1 MSSEDKKNDKDV
13 IFVNKKRLGVV
24 EEKLTGTQILQL
36 AGYDP
41 NQYDLFLVKGQKDEL
56 IGASQAVEIA
66 DALHF
71 NAILKN
77 VPYGGWDDT

>member
-1 MSSEDKKNDKDV
+1 LSSEDKKHDSDV
-13 IFVNKKRLGVV
+13 VHVNKKRFEVS

-41 NQYDLFLVKGQKDEL
+41 NQYDLFLVHGQKDEL
-56 IGASQAVEIA
+56 IAPNQPVEIENG
-66 DALHF
+66 LQF

>member
-1 MSSEDKKNDKDV
+1 MSSEEKKNDTDV
-13 IFVNKKRLGVV
+13 IFVNKKRFEVS
-24 EEKLTGTQILQL
+24 EETLTGTQILQR

-41 NQYDLFLVKGQKDEL
+41 NQYDLFLVHGQKDDL
-56 IGASQAVEIA
+56 IGPDQSVKIENG
-66 DALHF
+66 LHF